1 MDAEALGGALEI
13 GVRIWRARGC
23 PDCRQE
29 GYKGRLGL
37 YEVVEVDERL
47 QALIHDGASEL
58 ELAQAARLSGP
69 SLLDDARA
77 KLLAGL
83 TTVDEVYRVVQ
94 DET

>member
-1 MDAEALGGALEI
+1 MDAEALGGALAV

-58 ELAQAARLSGP
+58 ELGQAARLSHFSWEITGEP
-69 SLLDDARA
+69 PVPRRTS
-77 KLLAGL
+77 KL
-83 TTVDEVYRVVQ
+83 ERFS
-94 DET
+94 